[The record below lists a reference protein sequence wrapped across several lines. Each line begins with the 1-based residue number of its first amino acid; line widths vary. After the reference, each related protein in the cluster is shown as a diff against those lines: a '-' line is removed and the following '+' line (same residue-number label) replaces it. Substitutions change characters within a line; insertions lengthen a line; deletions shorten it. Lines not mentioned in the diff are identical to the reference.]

1 MSEAN
6 AFWYGEC
13 WSLDAAAFDLTADS
27 PSDEGFHH
35 FSQQLGKHIPRFEPL
50 SQVPALS
57 QLSSLF
63 HLPGSTPASRP
74 IAASVQPAVSAPSI
88 PSPRPTPSSSP
99 LSSPPVQVAAL
110 FDGTRASASDT
121 SDTSSDEDAFPVPPS
136 AQPRRSDPAQD
147 SVPRRSAR
155 RQHQHLADE
164 QLTHPSLA
172 QLPRNDSHAPAEH
185 SLQHTH
191 QADGQSA
198 FSGSQL
204 CLNLIE
210 PELRTAYTVAYQTAK
225 QHVKKGTLPD
235 WERVWYENGLSSYD
249 SEVRALV
256 RRYFDGVIQSF
267 LLRARTQSPTS
278 GGASSSATAAA
289 PPSTGPLSLSAPSP
303 IQRSPPHN
311 AAVRSAGSA
320 SEALRPINCNTS
332 KIGNTVEMPKEA
344 LLTLSKR
351 ARNAVAKGGEWH
363 GFDYVGVVRWRR
375 GAVEEKAITYALWC
389 EEHEEPRVSG
399 EQASKSRGKVKAAD
413 TGKAATTGAVAK
425 PSRARQ
431 YDAYRERWECRTCL
445 SQLHEGVGRTGNL
458 TKHRAKCSAA
468 VEAAR

>member
-1 MSEAN
+1 MSEAD

-63 HLPGSTPASRP
+63 HLPGSTPTSRP
-74 IAASVQPAVSAPSI
+74 AASVQPAPSTPSI
-88 PSPRPTPSSSP
+88 PSPRPAPSSSP
-99 LSSPPVQVAAL
+99 LSSPPVQVPAL
-110 FDGTRASASDT
+110 FDGTRVSASDT

-147 SVPRRSAR
+147 SVLRRSAR
-155 RQHQHLADE
+155 RHQQHLVDG

-191 QADGQSA
+191 DGDAQSA

-256 RRYFDGVIQSF
+256 RRYFDSVIQAF
-267 LLRARTQSPTS
+267 LLRGPQSPTS
-278 GGASSSATAAA
+278 GGASSRATAAV
-289 PPSTGPLSLSAPSP
+289 PPSKGPLSLSAPSP
-303 IQRSPPHN
+303 IQHSPPHK
-311 AAVRSAGSA
+311 ASMRSAGST
-320 SEALRPINCNTS
+320 SEALRPINFNTS
-332 KIGNTVEMPKEA
+332 KVGNTVETPNDA

-351 ARNAVAKGGEWH
+351 ARNAVAKGGEWR
-363 GFDYVGVVRWRR
+363 GFDYVGV
-375 GAVEEKAITYALWC
+375 
-389 EEHEEPRVSG
+389 
-399 EQASKSRGKVKAAD
+399 
-413 TGKAATTGAVAK
+413 
-425 PSRARQ
+425 
-431 YDAYRERWECRTCL
+431 
-445 SQLHEGVGRTGNL
+445 
-458 TKHRAKCSAA
+458 
-468 VEAAR
+468 

>member
-50 SQVPALS
+50 SQVPAL
-57 QLSSLF
+57 
-63 HLPGSTPASRP
+63 
-74 IAASVQPAVSAPSI
+74 
-88 PSPRPTPSSSP
+88 
-99 LSSPPVQVAAL
+99 
-110 FDGTRASASDT
+110 FDGTRVSASDT

-147 SVPRRSAR
+147 SVLRRSAR
-155 RQHQHLADE
+155 RLQQHLADG

-172 QLPRNDSHAPAEH
+172 QLPCNDSHAPVAH

-191 QADGQSA
+191 DGDAQSA

-225 QHVKKGTLPD
+225 QHVEKGTLPD

-256 RRYFDGVIQSF
+256 RRYFDSVIQAF

-278 GGASSSATAAA
+278 GGASSRATAAA
-289 PPSTGPLSLSAPSP
+289 PPSKGPLSLSAPSP
-303 IQRSPPHN
+303 IQHSPPHK
-311 AAVRSAGSA
+311 ASMRSAGST
-320 SEALRPINCNTS
+320 SEALRPINFNTS
-332 KIGNTVEMPKEA
+332 KVGNTVGTPNDA

-351 ARNAVAKGGEWH
+351 ARNA
-363 GFDYVGVVRWRR
+363 
-375 GAVEEKAITYALWC
+375 
-389 EEHEEPRVSG
+389 
-399 EQASKSRGKVKAAD
+399 
-413 TGKAATTGAVAK
+413 
-425 PSRARQ
+425 
-431 YDAYRERWECRTCL
+431 
-445 SQLHEGVGRTGNL
+445 
-458 TKHRAKCSAA
+458 
-468 VEAAR
+468 